1 MPYRKR
7 RRHSSQYA
15 LAKKAV
21 RNELKKIVEVK
32 KFYTNGTHSIDTAGV
47 FAIPLT
53 GITAGTGS
61 TQRLGAN
68 INVLSMNLRVN
79 MENGD
84 PNNTVRMMC
93 VETYEEVD
101 TVLTT
106 PYDLF
111 NPLTAGFVGAINAPI
126 NRQLVKRVLYDKT
139 INLNPNWNGASKFKY
154 LSAYA
159 KVSKMGRKIQYDEA
173 TGVPQSGHYAWLWV
187 SDSALP
193 NHPRIR
199 YSLELRFSDL

>member
-1 MPYRKR
+1 MVFRKR

-32 KFYTNGTHSIDTAGV
+32 KFYTNGTHSVDTAGI

-53 GITAGTGS
+53 GLTSGLDSDNRI
-61 TQRLGAN
+61 GAN

-139 INLNPNWNGASKFKY
+139 VNLNPNWDGASKFKY

-159 KVSKMGRKIQYDEA
+159 RVSKTGRKIQYDES
-173 TGVPQSGHYAWLWV
+173 TGIPQSGHYAWLWV
-187 SDSALP
+187 SDSSIA

-199 YSLELRFSDL
+199 YSLVLRFTDV